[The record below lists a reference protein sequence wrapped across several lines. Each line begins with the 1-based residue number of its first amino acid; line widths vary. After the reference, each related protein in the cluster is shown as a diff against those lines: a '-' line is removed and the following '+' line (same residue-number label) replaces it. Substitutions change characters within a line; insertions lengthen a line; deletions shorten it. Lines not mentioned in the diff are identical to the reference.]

1 MSRERV
7 LVALKMP
14 FRGDDLK
21 TPATPDTSQA
31 PQRGFLAASLY
42 LCGAVGG
49 IGGLAYGPADGGWA
63 FAHQFAQPDLRASAA
78 IGNWGTP
85 PNWRSAAD
93 LVEVRLLLCSR
104 ALLGSDV
111 NRSIRS
117 AGRKR
122 VGLAPAGPD

>member
-1 MSRERV
+1 MWN
-7 LVALKMP
+7 LKVS
-14 FRGDDLK
+14 
-21 TPATPDTSQA
+21 PD
-31 PQRGFLAASLY
+31 GLAARIGRFGGTDLTVSAT
-42 LCGAVGG
+42 GAAP
-49 IGGLAYGPADGGWA
+49 IRRRTPIADRG
-63 FAHQFAQPDLRASAA
+63 
-78 IGNWGTP
+78 
-85 PNWRSAAD
+85 AD

>member
-1 MSRERV
+1 MVAGLSPINSRNLIIDGRCSPS
-7 LVALKMP
+7 LQPKRLFLPASGAAP
-14 FRGDDLK
+14 IRRRTPIANRG
-21 TPATPDTSQA
+21 
-31 PQRGFLAASLY
+31 
-42 LCGAVGG
+42 
-49 IGGLAYGPADGGWA
+49 
-63 FAHQFAQPDLRASAA
+63 
-78 IGNWGTP
+78 
-85 PNWRSAAD
+85 AD